1 MAFAHYDKIKKVMKI
16 DGEREPK
23 SHPKI
28 YLWTIRG
35 PTFPENGDRKLENGN
50 WKPENG
56 DREPENGDWEP
67 ENGDRWPVSGA
78 GPPSIQRPQCR
89 TPGSPGRPLLL
100 IY

>member
-1 MAFAHYDKIKKVMKI
+1 VAFAHYDKIKNFMKI

-28 YLWTIRG
+28 YLWAIRG

-56 DREPENGDWEP
+56 DREPENGD
-67 ENGDRWPVSGA
+67 R
-78 GPPSIQRPQCR
+78 
-89 TPGSPGRPLLL
+89 RPLSGGAPAL
-100 IY
+100 IRWRSGQDPDSEERFCTNAGWALGPIY